1 MLRDREELEFITTR
15 VAVHENSVNSAELK
29 GNIGYIQITT
39 FNSTTTD
46 EFTDALDWMRE
57 KNIKKIILDLRNNGG
72 GLVSSSVEI
81 AQQIVKKGKIIDV
94 KFRDT
99 KYNVTYESKLDKPE
113 FDFAVLVNEHT
124 ASASEILASA
134 IQDSKDGTL
143 IGTKTFGKAVIQ
155 NTYPL
160 SNGSVF
166 KLTTGQY
173 VTRNGK
179 EINHIGLTPDVEV
192 ENTTD
197 RIDTSKYT
205 PFDYTTKQSY
215 GNSSDNV
222 KAAKERLYLLDFYN
236 GNTDSDVFDDE
247 LKTAIKDFQKA
258 NDLLSYGVLDI
269 PTQKKIEKVFSKLEV
284 TTDNQFEKAYELM
297 GGNLE
302 DLN

>member
-1 MLRDREELEFITTR
+1 M
-15 VAVHENSVNSAELK
+15 VVPA
-29 GNIGYIQITT
+29 
-39 FNSTTTD
+39 
-46 EFTDALDWMRE
+46 
-57 KNIKKIILDLRNNGG
+57 
-72 GLVSSSVEI
+72 
-81 AQQIVKKGKIIDV
+81 
-94 KFRDT
+94 
-99 KYNVTYESKLDKPE
+99 
-113 FDFAVLVNEHT
+113 
-124 ASASEILASA
+124 
-134 IQDSKDGTL
+134 
-143 IGTKTFGKAVIQ
+143 
-155 NTYPL
+155 
-160 SNGSVF
+160 
-166 KLTTGQY
+166 
-173 VTRNGK
+173 
-179 EINHIGLTPDVEV
+179 
-192 ENTTD
+192 TD

-269 PTQKKIEKVFSKLEV
+269 PTQKKIEKVFSKIEV